1 MELLAWGP
9 WVMTEKAQAR
19 TDVLLFVRYVHG
31 WNERIARVFP
41 EHHVRVAFGQLTRLR
56 WAWIFCR

>member
-1 MELLAWGP
+1 
-9 WVMTEKAQAR
+9 MTEKAQAR

-31 WNERIARVFP
+31 WNERKARVFP

-56 WAWIFCR
+56 WV